1 MKKSIRSAIYLL
13 VLAGFVLGG
22 CSNNAHE
29 AHNEETSSH
38 EDQHHTVSGDLQER
52 TASLAELPSFL
63 NAASP
68 TIRTAYAVAA
78 SLTDTLPY
86 IPCYCGCG
94 ESAGHRSNLNCFIA
108 EVKEDGS
115 VVWDDHGTRCGV
127 CMEIAVKTAA
137 MKESGVELERIR
149 QIIDDAYKEGYAK
162 PTLTELPSA

>member
-1 MKKSIRSAIYLL
+1 MNKSIRSAIYAL

-29 AHNEETSSH
+29 AHNGETAHEE
-38 EDQHHTVSGDLQER
+38 QHHTASGDLQEQ
-52 TASLAELPSFL
+52 TASLAEFPSFL
-63 NAASP
+63 VEASP

-94 ESAGHRSNLNCFIA
+94 ESAGHRSNHNCFIA
-108 EVKEDGS
+108 EIKEDGT

-137 MKESGVELERIR
+137 MKESGIELERIR
-149 QIIDDAYKEGYAK
+149 QIIDDTYKEGYAK
-162 PTLTELPSA
+162 PTLTELPPSA